1 MRVVQIAIP
10 DRDLEPVGAR
20 PTCLATF
27 ERFVEVLVV
36 AFAAERSPAGLLQNL
51 FQAQSYKCLLAGL

>member
-1 MRVVQIAIP
+1 MIAM
-10 DRDLEPVGAR
+10 EPVGAR

-27 ERFVEVLVV
+27 ERFVEALVV

-51 FQAQSYKCLLAGL
+51 FQAQSYNCLLTGL